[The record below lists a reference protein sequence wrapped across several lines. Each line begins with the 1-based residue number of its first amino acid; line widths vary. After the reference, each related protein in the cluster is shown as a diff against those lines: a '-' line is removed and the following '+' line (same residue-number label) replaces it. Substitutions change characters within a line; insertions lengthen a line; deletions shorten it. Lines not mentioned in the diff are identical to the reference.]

1 MNGRLEKDNKV
12 KERTLNRLKN
22 QPEIISSYYYSMGS
36 KTALTKDN
44 YIRQI
49 ITFLNDI
56 KFSGDIDNLKKIKPS
71 DINKYLDDISINKK
85 TGEKKG
91 DRYIATIYFSISS
104 FFDYL
109 VNDGYLETN
118 ICKRVSPPHFN
129 IETTPTYL
137 TENEVKQVMEEIE
150 KKGNGRWKSRDLLIF
165 AIGCTTGLRISSI
178 SEMNIGDV
186 DLDNGIIIVTEKGN
200 KTRECRI
207 GSKVVELFEDWLLN
221 REHIIKESKLDV
233 GDAVFITKY
242 NSRMSIHAMEVMIKK
257 YTEFL
262 DKHITPHKLR
272 HTCGTLLFQKEGNI
286 KLVQEVLGHKNI
298 ANTMIYTH
306 VSDELKQKAADSMD
320 SII

>member
-1 MNGRLEKDNKV
+1 MNGRLEKDNKI
-12 KERTLNRLKN
+12 KERTLKRLKG
-22 QPEIISSYYYSMGS
+22 QPEIISSYYYSMGN

-49 ITFLNDI
+49 ISFL
-56 KFSGDIDNLKKIKPS
+56 KDIDFSNNIESLKKMKPS
-71 DINKYLDDISINKK
+71 DINRYLDNIGTDKNGNKK
-85 TGEKKG
+85 S
-91 DRYIATIYFSISS
+91 DRYIATIYFSISN

-109 VNDGYLETN
+109 VKDGYIDNN
-118 ICKRVSPPHFN
+118 ICKKVSPPHFN

-137 TENEVKQVMEEIE
+137 TEDEIKQVLNEIE
-150 KKGNGRWKSRDLLIF
+150 DKGSGRWKSRDKLIF
-165 AIGCTTGLRISSI
+165 VIGCTTGLRISSI
-178 SEMNIGDV
+178 SEMNIEDV
-186 DLDNGIIIVTEKGN
+186 NLDNGTILVTEKGN
-200 KTRECRI
+200 KTRECKI
-207 GSKVVELFEDWLLN
+207 GNKVIEMFEEWLLN
-221 REHIIKESKLDV
+221 RNHIINERNLKTK
-233 GDAVFITKY
+233 DAVFITKY
-242 NSRMSIHAMEVMIKK
+242 DTRMSIHSMEEMIKK
-257 YTEFL
+257 YTSFL